1 MNKKHFE
8 TDPRYFDPRGYARG
22 TIYPTPIKSA
32 LSPIYRGGI
41 TLAGL
46 NMQIFIY
53 PSEQSKN
60 GRTYNPI
67 IIKYPAGDKRVLVA
81 RPLEE
86 GEISDT
92 ADVKLP
98 EIDPNDDVFK

>member
-1 MNKKHFE
+1 MNKKHFD
-8 TDPRYFDPRGYARG
+8 TDPRFFDPRGYARG

-67 IIKYPAGDKRVLVA
+67 IIKYPTGDKRVLVA
-81 RPLEE
+81 RPMEDAPDTNSPDTDLS
-86 GEISDT
+86 GAHSD
-92 ADVKLP
+92 
-98 EIDPNDDVFK
+98 DDVFQ